1 MVPRHV
7 LAIDSGIGG
16 LGVVGALRRAIP
28 GVVVTYVAD
37 HGFYPYGQRTDGEL
51 TARLVSLVGRA
62 IDARSPEVVVIA
74 CNTASTI
81 ALEALRTAFRVPFVG
96 TVPPVKWA
104 ASISRTRTIGLLAT
118 EATVGRA
125 YVRDLQQRFAP
136 DCRLVAYGAR
146 GLADLAEARFVGRA
160 EGGEAV
166 EMALRGLFGQDGG
179 EAIDTVCLGCTHYG
193 MLMAELRAAR
203 PDVAWLDPA
212 EAVARRTTS
221 LLAGMPLA
229 EGPGLDVALTTRRS
243 ADPAAL
249 ESAFARYGFG
259 RVEVWTDA
267 PARGVMRYQDRAAG
281 ECRRAH

>member
-1 MVPRHV
+1 M

-16 LGVVGALRRAIP
+16 LGVVGALRRLIP
-28 GVVVTYVAD
+28 GVVVTYLAD
-37 HGFYPYGQRTDGEL
+37 HGFYPYGQRTDDEL

-62 IDARSPEVVVIA
+62 IDARSPELVVVA

-81 ALEALRTAFRVPFVG
+81 ALEALRATFRVPFVG

-160 EGGEAV
+160 EGGAVVGGAV
-166 EMALRGLFGQDGG
+166 ETALRGLFGQEGG
-179 EAIDTVCLGCTHYG
+179 DAIDTVCLGCTHYG

-229 EGPGLDVALTTRRS
+229 EGPETDVALTTRTPD
-243 ADPAAL
+243 DPAAL
-249 ESAFARYGFG
+249 ERAFARYGLG

-267 PARGVMRYQDRAAG
+267 PVRGVMRYQDRAAG